1 MTDSGDGLYMFIGHT
16 RGIVVI
22 DANTQERVTAW
33 EEDRVDLQ
41 HIKAH
46 IMAPNIY
53 LLVTIDDMG
62 MIFVYIYI
70 LYIDSPWLVQHI
82 GKIIYLICLIS

>member
-33 EEDRVDLQ
+33 GEK
-41 HIKAH
+41 ISCKS
-46 IMAPNIY
+46 IY
-53 LLVTIDDMG
+53 
-62 MIFVYIYI
+62 FEK
-70 LYIDSPWLVQHI
+70 LYF
-82 GKIIYLICLIS
+82 Y

>member
-1 MTDSGDGLYMFIGHT
+1 
-16 RGIVVI
+16 
-22 DANTQERVTAW
+22 
-33 EEDRVDLQ
+33 
-41 HIKAH
+41 
-46 IMAPNIY
+46 MAPNIY

-62 MIFVYIYI
+62 MIFVCIYI